1 MLTKRLVFYLGLSQ
15 LICWGVCYYLIGGF
29 GAAMVADL
37 GWSSVLVYGG
47 FSLALLVMGLTSP
60 LIGRLIDRHGGRL
73 VMAAGSL
80 CATTGCLALAASH
93 EIVTY
98 YLAWALLGLAMRL
111 TLYEAGFATL
121 ARLGG
126 AQARTAMSQITLLG
140 GLASTSFWPLG
151 HALASAFGWRGA
163 LVVYAGLALLTL
175 PLHLAIP
182 RGRFS
187 GTAAAGN
194 DIATTPG
201 GAEPDAGSAVP
212 PLATTP
218 VQNQEAA
225 WLYATI
231 CALVSLLNA
240 AMSAHMIPILSG
252 LGLGAGVAV
261 TIASLRG
268 VGQSSAR
275 ACEILFGRRL
285 DPIDLN
291 LLALGLLPIAFLAG
305 CLSGQSSVAAGGF
318 ALLYGAGNG
327 LATITRGTLPLVLFD
342 HSAYGRITGRLLVP
356 SFITA
361 ALAPLLYAG
370 FLDRFGPRAGLI
382 LSLALTFI
390 ALAAAL
396 RLRWRRRHLT
406 SAVALPAKP

>member
-1 MLTKRLVFYLGLSQ
+1 MLTRRVIFYLGLSQ

-37 GWSSVLVYGG
+37 GWSSVIVYGG
-47 FSLALLVMGLTSP
+47 FSVALLVMGLTSP
-60 LIGRLIDRHGGRL
+60 LIGRLIDRHGGRP

-80 CATTGCLALAASH
+80 CAAAGCLALSASH
-93 EIVTY
+93 QILPY

-126 AQARTAMSQITLLG
+126 REARAAMSQITLLG
-140 GLASTSFWPLG
+140 GLASTCFWPIG

-182 RGRFS
+182 RGRF
-187 GTAAAGN
+187 GDAGAPTPMAAASLPT
-194 DIATTPG
+194 ATTP
-201 GAEPDAGSAVP
+201 P
-212 PLATTP
+212 PTA
-218 VQNQEAA
+218 QYREAA

-231 CALVSLLNA
+231 CALISLLNA
-240 AMSAHMIPILSG
+240 AMSAHMIPILGG
-252 LGLGAGVAV
+252 LGLGAGIAV

-268 VGQSSAR
+268 IGQSSAR

-305 CLSGQSSVAAGGF
+305 CLSGQSTLAAGGF
-318 ALLYGAGNG
+318 ALLYGAANG

-342 HSAYGRITGRLLVP
+342 HNAYGRITGRLLVP
-356 SFITA
+356 SFISA
-361 ALAPLLYAG
+361 ALAPLLYAA
-370 FLDRFGPRAGLI
+370 FLDRFGARAGLI
-382 LSLALTFI
+382 LSLGLTLI

-406 SAVALPAKP
+406 GAIASSSIKP